1 MARYISIPEDV
12 INPVDPVT
20 GFPATGLTLSF
31 ASILIGLLADARF
44 LSSRAAMKFA
54 DRLEADATA
63 GKMLP
68 GAVYVIERDE
78 DWHTLRQ
85 VADAPQIAFK
95 PVVRRARHFFD
106 AICNASEERPRLESV
121 AASAE

>member
-12 INPVDPVT
+12 VNPVDPVT
-20 GFPATGLTLSF
+20 GLPATGLTLSF
-31 ASILIGLLADARF
+31 ASILIGLLGDARF

-78 DWHTLRQ
+78 DWHILRLI
-85 VADAPQIAFK
+85 ADAPEVPFR

-106 AICNASEERPRLESV
+106 AICNASEERPKLTAV
-121 AASAE
+121 ANE